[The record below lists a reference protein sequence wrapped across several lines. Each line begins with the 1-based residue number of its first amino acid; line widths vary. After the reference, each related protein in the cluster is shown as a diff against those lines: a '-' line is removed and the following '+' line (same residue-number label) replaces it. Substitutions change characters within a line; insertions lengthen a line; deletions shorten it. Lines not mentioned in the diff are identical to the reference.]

1 MKLDAT
7 TNSLCRHQ
15 STLTKM
21 DEFRKNYALYSTL
34 LGITALWP
42 YDESLSAKIQRVS
55 FPLLILSLI
64 MIQISKLRSVEI
76 SLSNAVTM
84 LSLSCP
90 MFLFFLRYVGFVI
103 NLPITREVFDMIG
116 NDWKATKNPIEID
129 IFMKHMAMARRVI
142 VAFLGVSC
150 VLMAYVTVVIL
161 VPTLLRS
168 KRQLYYLHMFGFFF
182 HEGGHIADCVCLQF
196 IIVASLG
203 LLSISSTESVLAVFS
218 AYLCGL
224 LEIASY
230 RIETAICNV
239 VHSASSEII
248 EVQSAV
254 DMHKRALKTLSDM
267 IDKLMISY
275 LIAIIGVILS
285 FAVNL
290 YRLLLAIKS
299 ADDFE
304 NIFFS
309 ANDVL
314 LHFIIMFLNN
324 YIGQRLTNTS
334 MKIFEKISNSLWYC
348 ISPRSQK
355 VLLFILL
362 RSVKEVRCNLAGL
375 YDLCY
380 EGFSMMMSSSFS
392 YFTVL
397 YSTQ

>member
-254 DMHKRALKTLSDM
+254 DMHKRALK
-267 IDKLMISY
+267 
-275 LIAIIGVILS
+275 
-285 FAVNL
+285 
-290 YRLLLAIKS
+290 
-299 ADDFE
+299 
-304 NIFFS
+304 
-309 ANDVL
+309 
-314 LHFIIMFLNN
+314 
-324 YIGQRLTNTS
+324 
-334 MKIFEKISNSLWYC
+334 SNSLWYC

-380 EGFSMMMSSSFS
+380 EGFSMVTHCYYILLTIIIHVSKVNFLFS
-392 YFTVL
+392 DDELIFFIFYCSLLDPVKHIEILTITVVIIHL
-397 YSTQ
+397 